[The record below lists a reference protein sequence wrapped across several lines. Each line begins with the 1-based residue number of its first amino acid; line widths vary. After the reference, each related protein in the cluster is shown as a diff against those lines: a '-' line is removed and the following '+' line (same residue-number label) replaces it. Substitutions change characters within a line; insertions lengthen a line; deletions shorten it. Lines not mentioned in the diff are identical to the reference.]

1 MAQHHLPSLA
11 ALGTGPAAAPTEKFL
26 GVGRNKGQTMN
37 ELLREQEALVRRAWL
52 FSRKVVLD
60 AAKKADKY
68 DGNTRKYSDEDRE
81 EIQKTFMDA
90 CKRSE
95 ALRRMLMELEVDL
108 GLEVTKAQDLCKGDD
123 SYDAMRAAAEEMKN
137 PPMGLEV
144 VPVYQGQ
151 IVPQPQP
158 QPPPPPQ
165 PQPVYPAYPY
175 PYNPQNPPPA
185 YGSGY

>member
-11 ALGTGPAAAPTEKFL
+11 ALGTGPATAPTEKFL
-26 GVGRNKGQTMN
+26 GIGRNKGQTMN
-37 ELLREQEALVRRAWL
+37 ELLREQEALVRRTWL

-60 AAKKADKY
+60 AAEKADKY
-68 DGNTRKYSDEDRE
+68 DGDTRKYSDEDRK

-95 ALRRMLMELEVDL
+95 VLRQMLMELEMDL

-137 PPMGLEV
+137 PPMGQEV

-158 QPPPPPQ
+158 QPPPQ
-165 PQPVYPAYPY
+165 PQPLYPQYPY
-175 PYNPQNPPPA
+175 PYNPQNPPQP

>member
-11 ALGTGPAAAPTEKFL
+11 TLGTGPAAAPTEKFL
-26 GVGRNKGQTMN
+26 GVGRSKGQTMK

-60 AAKKADKY
+60 AAEKADKY
-68 DGNTRKYSDEDRE
+68 DSNTRKYSDEDRE

-95 ALRRMLMELEVDL
+95 VLRQMLMELEVDL

-123 SYDAMRAAAEEMKN
+123 SYDAMRKAAEEMEN
-137 PPMGLEV
+137 PPMGQEV

-158 QPPPPPQ
+158 VVPVVPSEPVYLARNPYPPP
-165 PQPVYPAYPY
+165 YR
-175 PYNPQNPPPA
+175 
-185 YGSGY
+185 SGY